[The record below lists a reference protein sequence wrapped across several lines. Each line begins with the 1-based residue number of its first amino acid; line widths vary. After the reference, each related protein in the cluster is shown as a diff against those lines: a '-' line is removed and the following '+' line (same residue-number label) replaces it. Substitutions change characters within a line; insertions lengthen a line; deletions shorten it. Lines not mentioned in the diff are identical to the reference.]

1 MYNYCSNN
9 PVRYVDPDGRVPTAN
24 SYFDNFRDFF
34 GSMFRWS
41 SNSSDRFICANL
53 ATLHGDVNANLYL
66 TELSDSL
73 NEKMSLALG
82 KFEERAIAGLEF
94 VNKYGYICSVAAYSS
109 GNVWLGII
117 VDGTLILTDI
127 TVAYYKYANSDK
139 TSKDLEEFHLH
150 IITDSAS
157 IVTGFICGKIPIN
170 GNYLGREEI
179 QNAIQGITGTMS
191 GTMVSKLIEEL
202 NKKLDF

>member
-1 MYNYCSNN
+1 M
-9 PVRYVDPDGRVPTAN
+9 RYVDPDGRVPTAN

-41 SNSSDRFICANL
+41 SNSSDRFIFANL

-127 TVAYYKYANSDK
+127 TVAYYNYANSDK

-157 IVTGFICGKIPIN
+157 IVTGFICGKIPIK